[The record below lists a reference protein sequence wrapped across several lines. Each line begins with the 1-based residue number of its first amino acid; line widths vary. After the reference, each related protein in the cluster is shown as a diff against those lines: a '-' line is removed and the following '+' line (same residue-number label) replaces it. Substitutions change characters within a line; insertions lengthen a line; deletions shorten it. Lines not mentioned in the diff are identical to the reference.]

1 MSKSLG
7 TGGFNWPQVYEHNQ
21 QNVLNS
27 LRSGA
32 IEYADLSQWSF
43 ADEFLCFAL
52 KSGFLKMA
60 DQSYPNPRVK
70 NEVPVWFLLST
81 QLLMRIHQS
90 SRYHQLEHLLNSG
103 SVLSRVGF
111 NVRPHRIG
119 FNDKNKYER
128 KTACD
133 PDTVRKFYKDTL
145 PSKTRQWFNED
156 IQSWFHAKRAF
167 DSKGIFILDQ
177 SHLVVPHNKNYKNA
191 VRMPVD
197 HFGQLYKNYSYL
209 SPEQKRILPHHFC
222 YSVSTL
228 LHTDL
233 KSDWFHISGYDFGP
247 GNEDEL
253 PQADRIIQTFCKNH
267 PGTIKELI
275 MDRGY
280 LDGERITK
288 NHREHGIDT
297 LIPLRKGMDT
307 YEEALG
313 ISEREGVWNILS
325 ESHDDSGHLI
335 EQTSVAEVMDLNV
348 WDGCDIKQYATV
360 AKQKI
365 WDKEQKNYVIR
376 PWVLCSTKN
385 YPKGQAI
392 ARYKLRTQIEERY
405 RQFKHSWGIGDFC
418 SPNEALLEAQ
428 ICHTLLTYSLLQLYL
443 RRSDLQSLT
452 AKMVETLK
460 REEALGKNV
469 VIVYTNNQF
478 AILNLDDYS
487 TILLELDEEPRE
499 KLKQLMVKQR
509 EVRLNRSH

>member
-1 MSKSLG
+1 MSKALG
-7 TGGFNWPQVYEHNQ
+7 TGGFDWPQVYEQDQ
-21 QNVLNS
+21 QNVLNA
-27 LRSGA
+27 LRAGT

-43 ADEFLCFAL
+43 SDEFLCFAL

-90 SRYHQLEHLLNSG
+90 SRYHQLQYLLNAG
-103 SVLSRVGF
+103 SILSRVGF
-111 NVRPHRIG
+111 NVRPHKIG
-119 FNDKNKYER
+119 FNDKNKFER

-133 PDTVRKFYKDTL
+133 PDTVRKFYKDT
-145 PSKTRQWFNED
+145 PPGKTRAWFNED
-156 IQSWFHAKRAF
+156 IQSWFRTKRAF
-167 DSKGIFILDQ
+167 DSSGIFILDQ
-177 SHLVVPHNKNYKNA
+177 SHLVVPDNPNYKSA

-197 HFGQLYKNYSYL
+197 HFGQLYKNYGEL
-209 SPEQKRILPHHFC
+209 SAEQKRVLPHHPC

-233 KSDWFHISGYDFGP
+233 KAEWFHVSQYAFGP

-253 PQADRIIQTFCKNH
+253 PQADRIIDTFCKNH
-267 PGTIKELI
+267 PGVIKELI

-288 NHREHGIDT
+288 YHRDHSIDT

-313 ISEREGVWNILS
+313 ISEREGVWNTLS
-325 ESHDDSGHLI
+325 ESRDQSGHLI
-335 EQTSVAEVMDLNV
+335 EQTLVAEVMDLDV
-348 WDGCDIKQYATV
+348 WDGCEIKQYATV

-365 WDKEQKNYVIR
+365 WEPEQQDYLVR
-376 PWVLCSTKN
+376 PWVLCSTKHH
-385 YPKGQAI
+385 PDGQAI
-392 ARYKLRTQIEERY
+392 NRYKLRTQIEERY
-405 RQFKHSWGIGDFC
+405 RQFKHSWGIADFC
-418 SPNEALLEAQ
+418 SPNEALLEVQ
-428 ICHTLLTYSLLQLYL
+428 ICFTLLTYSLLQLYL

-452 AKMVETLK
+452 GKLVETLK

-487 TILLELDEEPRE
+487 TILLELDGEPRE
-499 KLKQLMVKQR
+499 KLKHLMAKQR
-509 EVRLNRSH
+509 EARLNRSH